1 MKQINIAFVCVHNS
15 CRSQI
20 AEAFAKLYLSKI
32 ANVYSAGTI
41 LVDQINQDAV
51 RLMRKLYDID
61 LEKTQ
66 KPKLISSLP
75 QIDYLITM
83 GCNVECPLIPH
94 KVHLDWG
101 IEDPT
106 YFAEEEFIKT
116 IDIIKKK
123 VLFLKTEIKKHFN

>member
-1 MKQINIAFVCVHNS
+1 MKKNIAFVCVHNS

-20 AEAFAKLYLSKI
+20 AEAFGKLYLSKI
-32 ANVYSAGTI
+32 TNVYSAGTI
-41 LVDQINQDAV
+41 LANQINQDAI

-75 QIDYLITM
+75 KIDYLITM
-83 GCNVECPLIPH
+83 GCNVECPLIPC

-106 YFAEEEFIKT
+106 YFLEEKFIKT
-116 IDIIKKK
+116 IKMIEKK
-123 VLFLKTEIKKHFN
+123 VLSLKVEIKKHFN